1 MPNSNLDT
9 SSLDVNIIKRDD
21 TTKEQLHNII
31 SLNIKNALLIVNYN
45 FGDGWQI
52 KLKLEKIYGED
63 NLKNNAIHCVFSG
76 KGYEI
81 VEDCG
86 GTHSLMQIAETQDL
100 KTVDLIHFDKHEL
113 NDLLLSNVSCFQT
126 LYENKF

>member
-1 MPNSNLDT
+1 MNMIEKFDA
-9 SSLDVNIIKRDD
+9 
-21 TTKEQLHNII
+21 TKEQIHNVI
-31 SLNIKNALLIVNYN
+31 SLNTKNALLIVNYN

-86 GTHSLMQIAETQDL
+86 GSHSLMQIVETGGL
-100 KTVDLIHFDKHEL
+100 KSVDLTYFDNNEL
-113 NDLLLSNVSCFQT
+113 NDMLLSNMAHFQT
-126 LYENKF
+126 LYECQQR

>member
-1 MPNSNLDT
+1 MIEKFDA
-9 SSLDVNIIKRDD
+9 
-21 TTKEQLHNII
+21 TKEQIHNVI
-31 SLNIKNALLIVNYN
+31 SLNTKNALLIVNYN

-86 GTHSLMQIAETQDL
+86 GPHSLMQIAETHNL
-100 KTVDLIHFDKHEL
+100 ESVNLSHFDNNEL
-113 NDLLLSNVSCFQT
+113 NYMLLSNMSNFQT
-126 LYENKF
+126 LYENKK